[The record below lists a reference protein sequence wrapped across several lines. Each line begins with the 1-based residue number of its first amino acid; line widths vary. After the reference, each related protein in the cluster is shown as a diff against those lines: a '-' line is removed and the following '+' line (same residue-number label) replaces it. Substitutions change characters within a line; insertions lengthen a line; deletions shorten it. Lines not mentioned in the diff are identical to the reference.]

1 MKSRGRR
8 EAKGKPGI
16 LVRVEIRVLGVKM
29 KKERG
34 DRDWADERS
43 AREEGDDIEAEN
55 GIVRSTHQTTAQL
68 FFLFLF
74 LCFGR
79 KLK

>member
-16 LVRVEIRVLGVKM
+16 LVRLEIRVLGVKM

-34 DRDWADERS
+34 DREWAERS

-55 GIVRSTHQTTAQL
+55 GIVRYASNDRSA
-68 FFLFLF
+68 FFLLFLL